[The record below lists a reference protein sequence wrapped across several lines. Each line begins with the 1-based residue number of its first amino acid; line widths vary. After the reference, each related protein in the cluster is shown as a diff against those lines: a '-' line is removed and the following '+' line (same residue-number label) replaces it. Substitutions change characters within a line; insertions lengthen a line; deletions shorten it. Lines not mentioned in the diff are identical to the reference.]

1 MKTFNRIF
9 ILVTIGTLLNFSFV
23 YGDSKINSSKTQ
35 IIPRIRFEG
44 DEFAQMAN
52 AIFAETLQDMLNKI
66 EYGDSTKF
74 PAGFF
79 HTSTEPKG
87 IPQYYNDMWSRDCG
101 RGVIELCRLGFAEE
115 AKIIS
120 RYFLS
125 HKNFNDHWGR
135 ELSRVTNNSRAGYE
149 LDGNSLIIS
158 AICNTWR
165 VNGKDIALGKEFCE
179 GLKPVVN
186 WIDTSMVSSPYWGLM
201 PSVSELSGNPGNPF
215 LLAYSIFGNYGI
227 YTVLEQIAGMAKAC
241 GESELSEKTTSLRE
255 KMKEALPHLISD
267 GKFSYAP
274 KGCWF
279 NGIDGRY
286 GTAFDLSAWGM
297 TSWPIWHWTRQLPFI
312 QEYDYQTMQLKNCNF
327 PEVNQASYELLRT
340 WMDKGEYFRKYGFVS
355 NTGWTG
361 MGGRHDETMGGY
373 GQGFFSQAAL
383 MADDIN
389 TYGKCLEGI
398 ARLGYSGNVITQMH
412 YEKNPFLMHECYSY
426 DNYEQGLD
434 HKFGA
439 HQEGRRE
446 IMENPGDEGNL
457 VQEAEIIKAFSMV
470 VGATCQDKKLILMP
484 RLPWLWDEMECVDFP
499 VTDNNGNIHR
509 INFKIK
515 HERWLRKCTVEISGA
530 KGFDS
535 MDIRFGPFPRLFKNS
550 KNYEVDYTENGC
562 WIWMRN
568 LKSST
573 NKVVVEL

>member
-1 MKTFNRIF
+1 MKSCNTIF
-9 ILVTIGTLLNFSFV
+9 ILAITVIFLSSGFA
-23 YGDSKINSSKTQ
+23 YGQTKK
-35 IIPRIRFEG
+35 IPRVRFGG
-44 DEFAQMAN
+44 DPFASVASVV
-52 AIFAETLQDMLNKI
+52 FTETLQDMLNKI
-66 EYGDSTKF
+66 EYEGNEKF

-87 IPQYYNDMWSRDCG
+87 VPQYYNDMWSRDCG
-101 RGVIELCRLGFAEE
+101 RGVIELCRLGFADE
-115 AKIIS
+115 AKLIS
-120 RYFLS
+120 RYFLA
-125 HKNFNDHWGR
+125 HKNFQDHWGR
-135 ELSRVTNNSRAGYE
+135 EISRVSNNPRAGYE

-165 VNGKDIALGKEFCE
+165 VNGKDVKLGKEFCK

-186 WIDTSMVSSPYWGLM
+186 WIDTTMTASPYWGLM

-215 LLAYSIFGNYGI
+215 VLAYSIFGNYGI
-227 YTVLEQIAGMAKAC
+227 YTVLEQIADMAKSC
-241 GESELSEKTTSLRE
+241 GETALSEKAASLHE
-255 KMKEALPHLISD
+255 KMKEALPHLVSD

-274 KGCWF
+274 QGCWF

-297 TSWPIWHWTRQLPFI
+297 TSWSIWHWTRQLPFI
-312 QEYDYQTMQLKNCNF
+312 QDYDYTTTQLKNCNF

-340 WMDKGEYFRKYGFVS
+340 WMEKGEYFRKYGFVS

-361 MGGRHDETMGGY
+361 MSGRHDETMGGY

-383 MADDIN
+383 IADDIN
-389 TYGKCLEGI
+389 TYGKCMEGI
-398 ARLGYSGNVITQMH
+398 ARLGYDGNVILQMS
-412 YEKNPFLMHECYSY
+412 YEKNPFLMHECFNY
-426 DNYEQGLD
+426 DNYEQGRD
-434 HKFGA
+434 HTFGV

-470 VGATCQDKKLILMP
+470 VGATCDGRKLVLMP
-484 RLPWLWDEMECVDFP
+484 RLPWLWDEMECIDFP

-530 KGFDS
+530 NEFDS
-535 MDIRFGPFPRLFKNS
+535 LDIRFGPFPRLFKNS
-550 KNYEVDYTENGC
+550 QKLEVENTETGC

-568 LKSST
+568 LPNST
-573 NKVVVEL
+573 TKMVIEL